1 MRAPRVRALLAA
13 ALAVSLLLGGAFL
26 IVSALRPSPAEKLD
40 HPASPV
46 SDDAT
51 AAQVV
56 ESAKQIVSLAGLADE
71 VGRLSADVL

>member
-1 MRAPRVRALLAA
+1 MAA

-26 IVSALRPSPAEKLD
+26 VVSALHPSPSEKLD

-56 ESAKQIVSLAGLADE
+56 DVGQTNREPRRTADD